1 MRPKKLQQLEERNP
15 GKIGRTY
22 QAISWRQG
30 TRLASPLPTSH
41 IRSRPRGYQKDK
53 KKGPYLSNTQGRG
66 LSKKNP
72 AATDSPTGLPLQYHR
87 RWRT

>member
-1 MRPKKLQQLEERNP
+1 MRGIERFSGMGMVKGGWADGEIREDVQPIANQLGAAGFKN
-15 GKIGRTY
+15 
-22 QAISWRQG
+22 QAIG
-30 TRLASPLPTSH
+30 
-41 IRSRPRGYQKDK
+41 PRGYQKDK